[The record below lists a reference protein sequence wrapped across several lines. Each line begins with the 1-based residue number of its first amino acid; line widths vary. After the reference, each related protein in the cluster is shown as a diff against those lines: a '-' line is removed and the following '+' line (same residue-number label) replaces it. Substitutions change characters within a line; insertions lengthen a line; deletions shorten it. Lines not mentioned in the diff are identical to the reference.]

1 MQRTLLKYEKDKR
14 TRGQMDRETN
24 KQRET
29 EGKGEGE
36 RATRQ
41 TAKTYANCMV

>member
-1 MQRTLLKYEKDKR
+1 MKKTKAHADKWTGR
-14 TRGQMDRETN
+14 QT
-24 KQRET
+24 ET
-29 EGKGEGE
+29 EGESE